1 MKSSLKLLGAAA
13 VLALCSSNA
22 QAQLI
27 ISEVVDGTIAGG
39 QPKWVEVANTSGA
52 PIDMSLYN
60 LVYYN
65 NGSLS
70 PTGGGTIPLAAA
82 GMLPAGGCWVVASGT
97 TGSAQFT
104 LVYGF
109 PPNQVQATFGGHN
122 GNDAIALELVAG
134 GIVDVFGEIGCN
146 PITTAGAG
154 CTIAPG
160 LAACPLGVPWDYEDS
175 YVYRCGLT
183 ANGGVFNPADWVI
196 PGSDALEDCVN
207 LDPGRIALMLAL
219 TTPGVKQGCNP
230 VPTIYCTAK
239 INSLSCAPAIGFTG
253 SSSATA
259 GNGFT
264 LATTSVINNKPGL
277 YLYSNSG
284 QAAVVFQGGLRCV
297 NVPLKR
303 AAPMNSGGNPPPND
317 CSGVY
322 SLDFNAFAIGALG
335 GTPAPFLL
343 VPGTVV
349 DAQCWG
355 RDNGF
360 AAPNNT
366 TLSNGLEFTV
376 GP

>member
-13 VLALCSSNA
+13 VLALCSSSA

-27 ISEVVDGTIAGG
+27 ISEVVDGTLSGG
-39 QPKWVEVANTSGA
+39 QPKFVEVTNTSA
-52 PIDMSLYN
+52 VPVDMSLYKI
-60 LVYYN
+60 VHYN
-65 NGSLS
+65 NGNAA
-70 PTGGGTIPLAAA
+70 GGGNIALTPA
-82 GMLPAGGCWVVASGT
+82 GMLAPGASWVVSYGAVPNT
-97 TGSAQFT
+97 QYAV
-104 LVYGF
+104 VYGA
-109 PPNQVQATFGGHN
+109 PANQEVTYGGHN
-122 GNDAIALELVAG
+122 GDDAIALELIAG
-134 GIVDVFGEIGCN
+134 GGPIDVFGLIGCD
-146 PITTAGAG
+146 PIMTAGA
-154 CTIAPG
+154 C
-160 LAACPLGVPWDYEDS
+160 GVPPVISACGAAPNAAWDYEDG
-175 YVYRCGLT
+175 YNYRCGLT
-183 ANGGVFNPADWVI
+183 ASTTFNPADWVLG
-196 PGSDALEDCVN
+196 GSDSLEDCV
-207 LDPGRIALMLAL
+207 LGDPGRIALMLAL

-230 VPTIYCTAK
+230 VPAIYCTAK
-239 INSLSCAPAIGFTG
+239 INSLGCSPSIGFTG

-259 GNGFT
+259 GSGFT
-264 LATTSVINNKPGL
+264 LDTSGVINNKPGL

-322 SLDFNAFAIGALG
+322 SLDFNAFAVGALG
-335 GTPAPFLL
+335 GTPAPFLV

-366 TLSNGLEFTV
+366 TLSNALEFTV
-376 GP
+376 AP